1 MRSVV
6 CALAVVFLTSLSF
19 AEIRTWTDN
28 TGKYK
33 TQAEFVSLKNGK
45 VTLKREDGAER
56 VLPLSRL
63 SEVDQGIAKELAEK
77 QAKASRNRNG
87 FINSVRAAPMRTQT
101 INNLKQIALG
111 LINYESA
118 TTRFPTKAT
127 GRGGKPGLSW
137 RVAILPYIEEN
148 NLYKQFRHNEPW
160 DSEHNKKL
168 IEKMPS
174 VFKSPGSSVDD
185 GWTNYLAV
193 MSDDSIIV
201 DKKNGKRMRDVMDGT
216 SRTMMIVE
224 ANDTEAVIWT
234 KPDDYEFDVEDPSA
248 GLGGI
253 WPGQFIGAFADG
265 AVQRI
270 NLSVGN
276 ETIKA
281 MFTRNG
287 AERYSLE

>member
-1 MRSVV
+1 
-6 CALAVVFLTSLSF
+6 
-19 AEIRTWTDN
+19 
-28 TGKYK
+28 
-33 TQAEFVSLKNGK
+33 
-45 VTLKREDGAER
+45 
-56 VLPLSRL
+56 
-63 SEVDQGIAKELAEK
+63 
-77 QAKASRNRNG
+77 
-87 FINSVRAAPMRTQT
+87 
-101 INNLKQIALG
+101 
-111 LINYESA
+111 
-118 TTRFPTKAT
+118 
-127 GRGGKPGLSW
+127 
-137 RVAILPYIEEN
+137 
-148 NLYKQFRHNEPW
+148 
-160 DSEHNKKL
+160 
-168 IEKMPS
+168 
-174 VFKSPGSSVDD
+174 
-185 GWTNYLAV
+185 